1 MKQSLA
7 KTDRLKSYTRIRQ
20 LFAAGQ
26 KLRVPPLLVYYVL
39 REPVSHEAPGSV
51 TLQMGVSVGAR
62 HFKRAVD
69 RNLLKRR
76 IREAYRKQKNC
87 LVAPLTA
94 RGLNM
99 DLFFV
104 YIDSTIADYATLNAQ
119 VEKGLNLLK
128 QKILVYVQ
136 PTSVSVRSTEN
147 PT

>member
-1 MKQSLA
+1 MRQSLS

-26 KLRVPPLLVYYVL
+26 KLRVHPLLVYYVL
-39 REPVSHEAPGSV
+39 REGVALEDAGSV
-51 TLQMGVSVGAR
+51 GLQMGVSVGAR

-76 IREAYRKQKNC
+76 IREAYRKQKASLTAP
-87 LVAPLTA
+87 LVAK
-94 RGLNM
+94 GLNM

-104 YIDSTIADYATLNAQ
+104 YIDSTIADYDTLYAQ
-119 VEKGLNLLK
+119 VEKALNLLQ
-128 QKILVYVQ
+128 QKIRVHVQ
-136 PTSVSVRSTEN
+136 SAALGRSTEN